1 MDKQAIYDYLKTRN
15 ISYEATE
22 HKPVYNMDELADTG
36 LQQADIIAKNIF
48 VRDDKKERYYLIT
61 VKGKKRINL
70 KEIRRSNGTRR
81 LALADKYE
89 IRRLLDLVAGSVS
102 PLGLLNDRE
111 RRVCLLIDNDFTD
124 APALIGVHPNDNT
137 ATITLRTEDL
147 IRIIKEHGNEVR
159 TTEIKDTRGDNQ
171 DEPAADL
178 RT

>member
-61 VKGKKRINL
+61 VKGEKRINL

-111 RRVCLLIDNDFTD
+111 RRVCLLIDNDFTY
-124 APALIGVHPNDNT
+124 APALIDVHPNDNT

-159 TTEIKDTRGDNQ
+159 TTEIEDTRGDNQ